1 MVNISILCVFVII
14 IIVLVFREIK
24 HIKLDDDNKDINIV
38 NIVNRLKYDIHL
50 IRQND
55 DVTIEV
61 GTNQMVV
68 NKNHII
74 LNIKNENGEYLE
86 YNEILYNFLNM
97 YSFTFCKSIGHTDE
111 WLKIYRE
118 LLDKAE
124 KLKIYKPPH
133 NPFEHKFSID

>member
-1 MVNISILCVFVII
+1 MIINSILCIVII
-14 IIVLVFREIK
+14 LIVLIFREIR
-24 HIKLDDDNKDINIV
+24 HRKLDYDNKDI

-50 IRQND
+50 IRSND

-61 GTNQMVV
+61 GTNQMVL

-86 YNEILYNFLNM
+86 YPEILYNFLNM
-97 YSFTFCKSIGHTDE
+97 YSFTFCKSTGHTDE

-118 LLDKAE
+118 LLVKAE

-133 NPFEHKFSID
+133 NPFRA